1 MTPERMRPCAE
12 QTTSKCG
19 NQLSLHPQRL
29 GYIHTCIYSCLPV
42 PETLVLVNVR
52 YEDRALL
59 VIFNDVAGHLCD
71 APTPPRRKRRG
82 ETPTAYT
89 VIFIYSTWVVRG
101 TVGDQWARIL
111 MDLCQSGI
119 TCQCGKYKGCA
130 PWWGGLDLYMRLPC
144 LWVMALFP
152 LCHGSCVTPP
162 HPPPPPLHSVNV
174 CSQVVRGETF
184 LWTSWLWD
192 HFQNLWCSLHFC
204 LMEITCKQH

>member
-1 MTPERMRPCAE
+1 MTPERMWPCAE

-101 TVGDQWARIL
+101 TVGDQWAGIL

-130 PWWGGLDLYMRLPC
+130 PWWGGLDLYMRLPS

-152 LCHGSCVTPP
+152 LCHPTPTP
-162 HPPPPPLHSVNV
+162 HPPFTPSMSALRS
-174 CSQVVRGETF
+174 SEVRRFFEPRD
-184 LWTSWLWD
+184 S
-192 HFQNLWCSLHFC
+192 
-204 LMEITCKQH
+204 EITFKISDALYTFVWWRLHVNNFNCI